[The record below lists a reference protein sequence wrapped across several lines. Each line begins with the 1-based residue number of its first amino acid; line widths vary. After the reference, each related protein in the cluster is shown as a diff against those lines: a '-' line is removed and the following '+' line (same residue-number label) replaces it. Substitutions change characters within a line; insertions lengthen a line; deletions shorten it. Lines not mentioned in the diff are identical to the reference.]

1 MFYGQYT
8 IQIDND
14 KSISFPEH
22 FSDRLRG
29 NVFVIQGFDR
39 NLIIMPEAVFKEL
52 YQRVIS
58 LNMADPLARLLL
70 RLVLGNALLVKLDD
84 TQKMQLSES
93 LFSYADLS
101 NEVGAVL
108 VGQGDHVEVW
118 SRSLWDKQSIDI
130 DDAVTNSYRFASL
143 NLSI

>member
-1 MFYGQYT
+1 MFYGQHT

-14 KSISFPEH
+14 NSISFPEH

-70 RLVLGNALLVKLDD
+70 RMVLGNAILANLDD
-84 TQKMQLSES
+84 MHKMQLSES
-93 LFSYADLS
+93 LYAYANLS
-101 NEVGAVL
+101 NKMGAVL
-108 VGQGDHVEVW
+108 VGQGDHIEVW
-118 SRSLWDKQSIDI
+118 SRNFWDKQVVDL

-143 NLSI
+143 DLRL

>member
-70 RLVLGNALLVKLDD
+70 RMVLGNAILANLDD
-84 TQKMQLSES
+84 MHKMQLSES
-93 LFSYADLS
+93 LFTYANLS
-101 NEVGAVL
+101 NKMGAVL
-108 VGQGDHVEVW
+108 VGQGDHIEVW
-118 SRSLWDKQSIDI
+118 
-130 DDAVTNSYRFASL
+130 
-143 NLSI
+143 